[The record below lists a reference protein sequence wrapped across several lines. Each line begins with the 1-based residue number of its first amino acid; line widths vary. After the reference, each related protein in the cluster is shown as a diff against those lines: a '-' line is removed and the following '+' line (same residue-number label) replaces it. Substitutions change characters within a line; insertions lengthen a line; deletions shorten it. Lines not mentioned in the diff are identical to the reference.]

1 MVTDCDWPFTVSDM
15 QVVEF
20 TRRFERWNE
29 GVACAVSAV
38 AAAVALSGFSLVVGV
53 LVRWCAHI
61 TGVWPL

>member
-1 MVTDCDWPFTVSDM
+1 MVTDRDWSFTVSDM

-29 GVACAVSAV
+29 AVACAVSTV
-38 AAAVALSGFSLVVGV
+38 AAAVAVSGFSLTVGV
-53 LVRWCAHI
+53 LVRWVAHV